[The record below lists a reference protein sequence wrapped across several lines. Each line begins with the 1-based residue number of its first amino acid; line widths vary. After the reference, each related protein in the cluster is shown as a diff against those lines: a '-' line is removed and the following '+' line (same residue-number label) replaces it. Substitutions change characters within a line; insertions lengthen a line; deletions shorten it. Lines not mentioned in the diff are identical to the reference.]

1 MYIYLDLGDGCV
13 KAMFSWERQT
23 VGFLVCRRRTSINT
37 AISNSRIR
45 VMQTLKKYSDKI
57 ATRGIVNSAE
67 KGNLLLLG
75 ASEQEIWKCHF
86 LFL

>member
-1 MYIYLDLGDGCV
+1 MYVYLDLGDGCE

-23 VGFLVCRRRTSINT
+23 MGFLIYRRRTSINT

-45 VMQTLKKYSDKI
+45 VMQMLKKYSDKI
-57 ATRGIVNSAE
+57 ATRGIVSRAE
-67 KGNLLLLG
+67 KANLLLLR